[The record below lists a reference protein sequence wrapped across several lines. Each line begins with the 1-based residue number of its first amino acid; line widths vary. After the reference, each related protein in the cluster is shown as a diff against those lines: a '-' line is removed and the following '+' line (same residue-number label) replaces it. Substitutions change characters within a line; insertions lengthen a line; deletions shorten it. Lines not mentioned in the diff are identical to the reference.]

1 MFEMIQVLSQCSQ
14 YRVRKMV
21 ELKIELPDRSLSVSG
36 TLEEVETL
44 AVHFWP
50 ALQSFQ
56 GPAGE
61 SSASAPAGAIRVER
75 PRKST
80 KARKPDAPV
89 QYDEGLDAASIA
101 NAIKA
106 RADFDNINAKILLV
120 PGRWPDKCRLI
131 AWIAER
137 PITSGDVRRVMEA
150 LKIKAD
156 LPTLSKA
163 LSSNSTDF
171 LTSGTSPVRYELT
184 SRAKLAFEQSL
195 A

>member
-1 MFEMIQVLSQCSQ
+1 MKV
-14 YRVRKMV
+14 V
-21 ELKIELPDRSLSVSG
+21 ELKLELPDRSLSVSG
-36 TLEEVETL
+36 TLQEVESL
-44 AVHFWP
+44 AARFWP
-50 ALQSFQ
+50 ALQSFE
-56 GPAGE
+56 GPAVE
-61 SSASAPAGAIRVER
+61 APASAPVGTVRAER

-80 KARKPDAPV
+80 KSRKADVPV
-89 QYDEGLDAASIA
+89 QHDDGLDASGIA